1 MPHLGSLSCK
11 IQTCIHIHVRFI
23 LWLNVPSCRSL
34 SLPCQLICCWQC
46 SHLHSQS
53 QMCPQGTMTSTL
65 LVNSGSHKEPR
76 LHQYSHITPFCCATN
91 QTPTARETSD
101 RGCVITL
108 VANTTVLS
116 GFKGLFS
123 FLPYLMQQRH
133 VKSSLQKCTMG
144 TNGNEFVC
152 TFMYAWKCDVCIHIT
167 DRV

>member
-1 MPHLGSLSCK
+1 MPHLGSLSRK
-11 IQTCIHIHVRFI
+11 IQTCIHIHLSFI

-34 SLPCQLICCWQC
+34 SLPCQLICCWRC

-53 QMCPQGTMTSTL
+53 QMCPQGTMKSTL

-91 QTPTARETSD
+91 QTPTAREASD
-101 RGCVITL
+101 RGCVITQ

-123 FLPYLMQQRH
+123 FLPYLMQQQHACEKFITEMYHGNKWKWICVYLH
-133 VKSSLQKCTMG
+133 VCMG
-144 TNGNEFVC
+144 MRCV
-152 TFMYAWKCDVCIHIT
+152 YPHH
-167 DRV
+167 R